1 MEQQAIVELSGITKS
16 FSGVSVLKGVDLTL
30 HSGEVVALM
39 GENGAGKSTLMNI
52 LMGVHQADGGQ
63 IRIHGKEFQSYDI
76 QTARENGIAIIP
88 QELALVPALSVAEN
102 IFLSRRTERRGA
114 AVSQK
119 EMIRKAGKIL
129 DELGFDIDP
138 RMRVDQLPIS
148 YRQLVS
154 IVKVVAEQASVVIM
168 DEPTSSLSIEEVK
181 RLQTIIRRMKE
192 RGVAIVYISHLL
204 DEVFEIADTLIVL
217 RDGHFIASRKKEETN
232 QREIVSLMVGEDLMQ
247 TQQKLRSEI

>member
-1 MEQQAIVELSGITKS
+1 MEQQAIVELRGITKS

-102 IFLSRRTERRGA
+102 IFLSKRTEHRGA

-119 EMIRKAGKIL
+119 DSGGAW
-129 DELGFDIDP
+129 
-138 RMRVDQLPIS
+138 V
-148 YRQLVS
+148 
-154 IVKVVAEQASVVIM
+154 
-168 DEPTSSLSIEEVK
+168 
-181 RLQTIIRRMKE
+181 
-192 RGVAIVYISHLL
+192 
-204 DEVFEIADTLIVL
+204 
-217 RDGHFIASRKKEETN
+217 
-232 QREIVSLMVGEDLMQ
+232 
-247 TQQKLRSEI
+247 